1 MLGKVSFAVLCV
13 GALAVAASVTQGPAA
28 GSAVPKLGRIDFADD
43 VLPILASNCFRC
55 HGGVREKAGLN
66 LSDPDRVRA
75 VLASGHA
82 PIVPGEPARSELF
95 ARITSSDPDERMP
108 SDGTPLSAADIDT
121 IRRWIEQ
128 GASWGTH
135 WSFAARTEPPASE
148 RAGDR

>member
-1 MLGKVSFAVLCV
+1 MRATLPLALCTIAVL
-13 GALAVAASVTQGPAA
+13 ALSWQVAGGLSRDQTAA
-28 GSAVPKLGRIDFADD
+28 RVDFADD

-66 LSDPDRVRA
+66 LADPDRIRS

-82 PIVPGEPARSELF
+82 PVVPGEPARSELL
-95 ARITSSDPDERMP
+95 ARITSADPDERMP

-135 WSFAARTEPPASE
+135 WSFAARTEPPAPE
-148 RAGDR
+148 RAARF